1 MSAENL
7 EGIIDGSFG
16 KSGKFKVRFPAGG
29 LVSVEPGHRLV
40 LRFKKFAHQPKE
52 SRTLMQ

>member
-52 SRTLMQ
+52 SRTLVQ